1 MRKDKKA
8 LADPT
13 AFEVLK
19 VLKTCV
25 ADQKPL
31 RLYEELT
38 LTWSA
43 DIRCGFAPF
52 LAGAYRDNVVFASH
66 QQTSTWV
73 ENLGKKK
80 GK

>member
-1 MRKDKKA
+1 MKKDKKA

-13 AFEVLK
+13 TTQVLK
-19 VLKTCV
+19 VLKACV

-38 LTWSA
+38 LTWSP

-66 QQTSTWV
+66 HQTSQWIT
-73 ENLGKKK
+73 GPGQKK
-80 GK
+80 